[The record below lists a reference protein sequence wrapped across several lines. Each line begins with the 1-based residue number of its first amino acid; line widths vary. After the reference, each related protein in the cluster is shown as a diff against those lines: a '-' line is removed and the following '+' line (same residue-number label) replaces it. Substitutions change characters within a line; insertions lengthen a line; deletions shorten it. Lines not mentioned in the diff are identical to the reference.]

1 MRNQTILLPGAFTE
15 HSQVNPNDRLT
26 VVKLTRILLSI
37 PYKIAEDC
45 GKLRKM
51 PNVCWENLVKFM
63 PILILYILKNGEC
76 SVSSNEYMK
85 REHSLIRPFQGTFRI
100 PIVD

>member
-37 PYKIAEDC
+37 PYKIAENC
-45 GKLRKM
+45 EKCQMCAGRI
-51 PNVCWENLVKFM
+51 W
-63 PILILYILKNGEC
+63 
-76 SVSSNEYMK
+76 SSSCQYLFYM
-85 REHSLIRPFQGTFRI
+85 F
-100 PIVD
+100 